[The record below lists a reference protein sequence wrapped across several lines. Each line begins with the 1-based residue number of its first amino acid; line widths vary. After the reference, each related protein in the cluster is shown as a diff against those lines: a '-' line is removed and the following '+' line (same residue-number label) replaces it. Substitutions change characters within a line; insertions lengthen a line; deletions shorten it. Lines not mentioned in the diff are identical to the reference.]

1 MPQTRVP
8 IAELSRA
15 HAVMLTDGGIETRLI
30 YEFGCDLPDFAS
42 FLPLYRPAQRP
53 ALEAIYRS
61 YLAVAQDFAGPMQL
75 GTPTWRAHPDGLA
88 RAGFDRPGDLERVN
102 RDAVAFLQALR
113 TEAGLEDRV
122 YLAGVIGPRRDGY
135 DPAGA
140 PGAADSRDYHARQ
153 AQVLAGCG
161 VDLLYAPTFSSHA
174 ELHGV
179 AAAMA
184 ATGLP
189 YAVAPVIDAQAR
201 LLDGTPLADA
211 IRAIDADVD
220 PAPLHYLIG
229 CVHPTRFAAA
239 FSHADRLPASVAGRV
254 VGIKANAS
262 TLPPDQLDKLDH
274 LDSEA
279 AGAFADDML
288 ALRRDYKLSV
298 LGGCC
303 GTGDRHIRAIAER
316 LAASDVSTKRP
327 A

>member
-1 MPQTRVP
+1 MPQTRMP
-8 IAELSRA
+8 ITNLSRT

-30 YEFGCDLPDFAS
+30 YEFGCELPDFAS

-61 YLAVAQDFAGPMQL
+61 YLDVANDSAFSMQL

-88 RAGFDRPGDLERVN
+88 RAGFGQPGDLERVN
-102 RDAVAFLQALR
+102 RDAFVFLQTLR
-113 TEAGLEDRV
+113 AQAGLDDRV

-140 PGAADSRDYHARQ
+140 PSAAESQDYHARQ
-153 AQVLAGCG
+153 ASVLAACG
-161 VDLLYAPTFSSHA
+161 VDLLYAPTFASHA

-189 YAVAPVIDAQAR
+189 YALAPVIDTQAR
-201 LLDGTPLADA
+201 LLDGVPLAEA
-211 IRAIDADVD
+211 IREIDAAVH

-229 CVHPTRFAAA
+229 CIHPTRFAAA
-239 FSHADRLPASVAGRV
+239 FSRADQPLATVADRV

-288 ALRRDYKLSV
+288 ALRRDYRLTV

-303 GTGDRHIRAIAER
+303 GTNERHIRAIAER
-316 LAASDVSTKRP
+316 LTASVAP
-327 A
+327 AR